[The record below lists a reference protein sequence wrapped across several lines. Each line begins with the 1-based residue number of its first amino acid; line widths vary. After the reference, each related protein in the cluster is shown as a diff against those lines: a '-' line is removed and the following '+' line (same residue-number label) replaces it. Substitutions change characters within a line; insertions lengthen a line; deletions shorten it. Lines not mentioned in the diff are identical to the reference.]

1 MDLKGVG
8 NIFGLDSCH
17 KLGTSKRDNLF
28 VFHKRL
34 GISWPSKW
42 WHTSQGKLFM
52 WLSVC
57 RNSNDCNIQKV

>member
-34 GISWPSKW
+34 GIS
-42 WHTSQGKLFM
+42 
-52 WLSVC
+52 
-57 RNSNDCNIQKV
+57 